1 MNWKSLFRLIFIGN
15 ILLAVLALFVLPER
29 VAIHFAGDG
38 LPDSWSSKYFH
49 TICFMVTD
57 VLLFLLMYYLPQL
70 ILIFP
75 ARYINLPNRDYWLQ
89 EQNRDE
95 LKVKLGEL
103 IWEYGTFLFTF
114 LFVAGFLAIMANLSD
129 PVRLNLSLFLPVFII
144 FMIYTIYWIIKLIR
158 SFKIPGNG
166 TAPSS

>member
-1 MNWKSLFRLIFIGN
+1 
-15 ILLAVLALFVLPER
+15 
-29 VAIHFAGDG
+29 
-38 LPDSWSSKYFH
+38 
-49 TICFMVTD
+49 
-57 VLLFLLMYYLPQL
+57 MYYLPQL